1 MSTCMYMYTFK
12 LHRLMLIRK
21 MKKIFHDYQTYSLN
35 LYVEFCLQTFGLT
48 CKQPALS
55 SDIKL
60 FVNMLVSVPLCKG

>member
-1 MSTCMYMYTFK
+1 MYTLK

-21 MKKIFHDYQTYSLN
+21 MKKNFHDYPTYSLN
-35 LYVEFCLQTFGLT
+35 LYVEFCLQTFGLA

-55 SDIKL
+55 SEIKL